1 MANLWS
7 GRFSKSM
14 ADFTQDYNE
23 SLSFDHVLYR
33 YSILG
38 SLAHVTMLYKQD
50 IIDKKT
56 YEEISRGLKIVREK
70 LDKNEIELDIAN
82 EDIMMLIE
90 ASLIEEIGE
99 AGKALHTARSRND
112 QNALDETLFLRQAV
126 VNTLGKLTD
135 LLNVLLKKA
144 REENHKIMPGFTHLQ
159 HAQPITCG
167 YYYMAH
173 LQGLKRDCDKLLE
186 LYKRLSENP
195 LGACAMAGTTLPTD
209 RFITTELL
217 GFDKPTE
224 NAMDTVASRDNFV
237 EYLYIAALTMTHL
250 SSFAE
255 EITIFNSQEFSFIE
269 IGDEFCTGSSIMPQK
284 KNPDLAELARGK
296 VGRTIGNLVNILTVL
311 KGTILTFN
319 KDYQEDKEAL
329 FDSIHTLDRTIYVF
343 SRMIEASHF
352 KEDVLK
358 KQVEKGFIEATDIAE
373 FLVKNKIPFREAHK
387 IVGGL
392 VKYCENN
399 NKEFKDINKEDLKNL
414 DFPVELEDLSQFKVE
429 ESIKERNSYGGTAFK
444 EVERQIDYGEKV
456 LSELEE
462 KINKINQKLDKV
474 YKQFD

>member
-23 SLSFDHVLYR
+23 SLSFDHILYK

-38 SLAHVTMLYKQD
+38 SLAHVNMLYRQE
-50 IIDKKT
+50 IIDKES
-56 YEEISRGLKIVREK
+56 YEKIVEGLKIVEKK
-70 LDKNEIELDIAN
+70 LDNNEIELDTKN

-90 ASLIEEIGE
+90 SNLIEEIGD

-126 VNTLGKLTD
+126 LNTLFKLED
-135 LLNVLLKKA
+135 LLQVLLDKA
-144 REENHKIMPGFTHLQ
+144 KEENHIIMPGFTHLQ

-173 LQGLKRDCDKLLE
+173 FQGLKRDAEKLLE
-186 LYKRLSENP
+186 LYKRLQENP
-195 LGACAMAGTTLPTD
+195 LGACAMAGTTLPID
-209 RFITTELL
+209 RFITTDLL

-224 NAMDTVASRDNFV
+224 NAMDTVANRDNFI
-237 EYLYIAALTMTHL
+237 EYLYIAALIMTHL

-255 EITIFNSQEFSFIE
+255 EITIFNSSEFSFIE
-269 IGDEFCTGSSIMPQK
+269 MGDEFCTGSSIMPQK

-296 VGRTIGNLVNILTVL
+296 VGRSIGNLVSLLTVM
-311 KGTILTFN
+311 KGTMLTFN

-329 FDSIHTLDRTIYVF
+329 FDSVHTLDRTIYVF
-343 SRMIEASHF
+343 ARMLGGTHF
-352 KEDVLK
+352 REEVLK
-358 KQVEKGFIEATDIAE
+358 KQLEKGFIEATDIAE
-373 FLVKNKIPFREAHK
+373 FLVRKKIPFREAHK

-392 VKYCENN
+392 VKYCEENHKN
-399 NKEFKDINKEDLKNL
+399 FHDIDKNDLKKIN
-414 DFPVELEDLSQFKVE
+414 FPVELDDLSQFKVE
-429 ESIKERNSYGGTAFK
+429 ESIKNRNSYGGTSYK
-444 EVERQIDYGEKV
+444 EVERQINFGKESLD
-456 LSELEE
+456 
-462 KINKINQKLDKV
+462 KISQKLNAIKTKLDRV
-474 YKQFD
+474 YQQFE